1 MIKVGIPKMFGEN
14 PKESYSISRIVNRS
28 HFLRIKNLL
37 DEPMV
42 KSSVIYGGSSD
53 EDNL

>member
-1 MIKVGIPKMFGEN
+1 MLGEN
-14 PKESYSISRIVNRS
+14 PNESHSISRIVIKNQ
-28 HFLRIKNLL
+28 FLRLKNLL

-42 KSSVIYGGSSD
+42 KKSIIYGGSSD